1 MDKNTLMKRTTYG
14 KIKNKT
20 QSRSRGK
27 NRMRKTHRRKPH
39 RRKSQRR
46 KTQRR
51 KTQRRKT
58 QRRKT
63 QRRKAR
69 RRNNKK
75 SVRGK
80 GINNKVPRVSSRLE
94 GGNKSRILGRLS
106 RFFNRGASSSINR
119 DPASASAPAPGPGV
133 NNEEPSKLIEALK
146 KISEGEGEDEGVNS
160 DSLDFP
166 RPPATNPNIERDKRS
181 EKHEALIKGLMP
193 DMNRTFKGKENDA
206 AWEALGKVSSNL
218 TIEDVWEDKEFF
230 SKLKDEVASM
240 TLKDKVASM
249 PASKENTQERKD
261 RYRKALE
268 RQKLAAPLSPKE
280 PEPKPEDVDLIINLK
295 QNLNDLEKRK
305 KELEEE
311 RVKLEQVG
319 EEVTNTLYSIVYKGL
334 HAKGKIGRGGERQGE
349 GLKVIQK
356 NLFKNLKIWTKK
368 KQKQEEKLLN
378 LKRGDWY
385 KRLIKYAE
393 DGEKDMKLL
402 DAKSRGDSNRIAD
415 EERPRGSLI
424 FNTETAHEKS
434 GKDRAAMID
443 YQATHDN
450 PRPEFYNPILKK
462 LIVYIRFPIKELL
475 INAKNP
481 WMWEGEWFYTHYP
494 YLIPNNNDT
503 IKGLDDNCK
512 QSKLTLENMINT
524 AILID
529 KYELK
534 EYNESI
540 LYKGIYLLRIPKGAD
555 HVSPPSGSDE
565 KLLNCTLQAYRK
577 FFTQKTEE
585 ILFQKAKSETVGDR
599 ALTGDGVVEK
609 DYIGK
614 WEELQKNYSHLLD
627 FTKQEEEYGRWIK
640 FLENI
645 KKLCLATLKFSR
657 RMKMLRSDD
666 GLQAVKNLLEM
677 TGTPRP
683 EGSLIPKNI
692 EQIEDKLYKKVKR
705 VAIEFKEII
714 DKIEGKDREINA
726 IDGEI
731 GSKKY
736 EIEQKYNEIHP
747 GTGKGKKIY
756 RECFDP
762 QGIKGLC
769 RNPHHG
775 IHHKK
780 CPTQAPSR
788 AAPSRAAPSRA
799 APSRAAPSWA
809 APSRAAS
816 SWAASSRAAS
826 SRAVQDDWGRNT
838 MEMDDILEEE

>member
-27 NRMRKTHRRKPH
+27 NRMRKTHRRKTH
-39 RRKSQRR
+39 RRKPHRR

-63 QRRKAR
+63 Q

-94 GGNKSRILGRLS
+94 GGNKSRNWGRLS
-106 RFFNRGASSSINR
+106 RFFNRVASSSINR
-119 DPASASAPAPGPGV
+119 DPASASAPGPGV
-133 NNEEPSKLIEALK
+133 NNEGPSKLIEALE
-146 KISEGEGEDEGVNS
+146 KISEGEGEGEGVNS
-160 DSLDFP
+160 DRLGDFS
-166 RPPATNPNIERDKRS
+166 RPPATNPNIGR
-181 EKHEALIKGLMP
+181 EKHETLIKELMP
-193 DMNRTFKGKENDA
+193 HMNRTFKGKENDA

-218 TIEDVWEDKEFF
+218 TVDDVYEDKNFF

-261 RYRKALE
+261 RYGEALE

-311 RVKLEQVG
+311 RVKLDQVG
-319 EEVTNTLYSIVYKGL
+319 EEVTNTLYSIVYEGL
-334 HAKGKIGRGGERQGE
+334 HAKGKIGQGRERQGG

-356 NLFKNLKIWTKK
+356 KLFKNFKIWTKE

-402 DAKSRGDSNRIAD
+402 NAKSRGDSNRIAD

-475 INAKNP
+475 INAKDP
-481 WMWEGEWFYTHYP
+481 WMWGGEWFYKLYP

-503 IKGLDDNCK
+503 IKGLDDTCK

-524 AILID
+524 TILID

-540 LYKGIYLLRIPKGAD
+540 LYKDIYLLRIPKGAD
-555 HVSPPSGSDE
+555 HVSPPSESDE

-609 DYIGK
+609 DYIGR
-614 WEELQKNYSHLLD
+614 WEELQKNYSDLLD

-645 KKLCLATLKFSR
+645 IQLCLVTLKFSR

-666 GLQAVKNLLEM
+666 GLQAVKDLLEM

-683 EGSLIPKNI
+683 EGSLIPRNI
-692 EQIEDKLYKKVKR
+692 QQIEDKLYKKVKR
-705 VAIEFKEII
+705 VAIEFKGII
-714 DKIEGKDREINA
+714 NKIEGKDREINA

-747 GTGKGKKIY
+747 GTGKGKGKGKKIY

-799 APSRAAPSWA
+799 APSRAA
-809 APSRAAS
+809 S
-816 SWAASSRAAS
+816 SWAASSRAVPVA
-826 SRAVQDDWGRNT
+826 WGDNT
-838 MEMDDILEEE
+838 MKMDDILEEE

>member
-27 NRMRKTHRRKPH
+27 NRMRKTHRRKTHRRKPH
-39 RRKSQRR
+39 RRKTQRR

-63 QRRKAR
+63 QRR
-69 RRNNKK
+69 NNKK
-75 SVRGK
+75 SVLVK

-94 GGNKSRILGRLS
+94 GGNKSRNWGILS

-119 DPASASAPAPGPGV
+119 DPASASASAPAPGPGV

-166 RPPATNPNIERDKRS
+166 RPPATNPNIERDKRR
-181 EKHEALIKGLMP
+181 EKHEALIEGLMP
-193 DMNRTFKGKENDA
+193 YMKKAFNEEEIDA
-206 AWEALGKVSSNL
+206 AWEALGRVLSSNL
-218 TIEDVWEDKEFF
+218 TVDDVYKTENFF

-261 RYRKALE
+261 RYGEALE

-280 PEPKPEDVDLIINLK
+280 AEPKPEDVDLIINLK

-311 RVKLEQVG
+311 RVKLDQVG
-319 EEVTNTLYSIVYKGL
+319 EEVTNTLYSIVYEGL
-334 HAKGKIGRGGERQGE
+334 HAKGKIGQGRERQGE

-356 NLFKNLKIWTKK
+356 KLFKNFKIWTKK

-393 DGEKDMKLL
+393 DGRKDMELL
-402 DAKSRGDSNRIAD
+402 KSREDSNRIAD

-424 FNTETAHEKS
+424 FNTEIDHEKS
-434 GKDRAAMID
+434 GKDPAAMID

-475 INAKNP
+475 INAENP
-481 WMWEGEWFYTHYP
+481 RMRGGKWFYTQYP

-503 IKGLDDNCK
+503 IKGLDDTCK

-540 LYKGIYLLRIPKGAD
+540 LYKDIYLLRIPKGAD
-555 HVSPPSGSDE
+555 HVSPPSKSDE

-609 DYIGK
+609 DYIGR
-614 WEELQKNYSHLLD
+614 WEELQKNYSDLLD
-627 FTKQEEEYGRWIK
+627 ITNQEEEYRRWIDS
-640 FLENI
+640 LENI
-645 KKLCLATLKFSR
+645 IQLCEDLVEKIQVRWEDDGTESR
-657 RMKMLRSDD
+657 WEWDD
-666 GLQAVKNLLEM
+666 GLQAVKGLLEM
-677 TGTPRP
+677 MGTQRP
-683 EGSLIPKNI
+683 EGSLIPRNI
-692 EQIEDKLYKKVKR
+692 QQIEDKLYKKVKR
-705 VAIEFKEII
+705 VAIEFKGII
-714 DKIEGKDREINA
+714 NKIEGKDREINA

-747 GTGKGKKIY
+747 GTGKKIY

-762 QGIKGLC
+762 QSIKGLC
-769 RNPHHG
+769 HDPHHG

-788 AAPSRAAPSRA
+788 AAPSRAA
-799 APSRAAPSWA
+799 
-809 APSRAAS
+809 S
-816 SWAASSRAAS
+816 SWAASSRAVPVA
-826 SRAVQDDWGRNT
+826 WGENT
-838 MEMDDILEEE
+838 MKMDDILEEK